1 MDLTSTVA
9 LEELVL
15 FAAAA
20 TGALGHL
27 SALRSFR
34 VRCAGDLSP
43 SEVILCRLYVRHE
56 SVRCG
61 IKLALVYAALW
72 LMIQPSD
79 RDIVGWEWWGRM
91 AYRLVLVAIALTLDW
106 EAYRS
111 HRDRLQ
117 LEHLGT
123 MPHEHE
129 ATK

>member
-1 MDLTSTVA
+1 M
-9 LEELVL
+9 

-79 RDIVGWEWWGRM
+79 QDMAGWEWWGRL
-91 AYRLVLVAIALTLDW
+91 AFKLAPVAIALALDW
-106 EAYRS
+106 ESYCS
-111 HRDRLQ
+111 GRDRSE
-117 LEHLGT
+117 LEALGS

-129 ATK
+129 AGK